1 MLSACRRL
9 SIPRSSRREAGLSN
23 QDYAAPKM
31 GKLIF
36 ATVLCAIAVSVL
48 LWLAL
53 SLTNL
58 LPVGMHDMKPHDRE
72 RRPPKNEQ
80 LVLMDVSSVSNG
92 AAESEPLD
100 ELLPYLYS
108 QNSQYCCSNLLPQDE
123 SATSDN

>member
-1 MLSACRRL
+1 
-9 SIPRSSRREAGLSN
+9 
-23 QDYAAPKM
+23 
-31 GKLIF
+31 
-36 ATVLCAIAVSVL
+36 
-48 LWLAL
+48 
-53 SLTNL
+53 
-58 LPVGMHDMKPHDRE
+58 MHDMKPHDRE

-80 LVLMDVSSVSNG
+80 LVLMDVSSVSDG